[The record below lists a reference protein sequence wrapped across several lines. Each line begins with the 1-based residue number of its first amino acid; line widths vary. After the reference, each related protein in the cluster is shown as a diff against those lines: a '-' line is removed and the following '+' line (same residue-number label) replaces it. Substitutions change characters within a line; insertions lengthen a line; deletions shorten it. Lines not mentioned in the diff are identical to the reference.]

1 MILKEKFEFY
11 KGTSVFKRTWYYLM
25 VFAPVHPTLT
35 LPRNISLLMPS
46 RPQQLMAAIA
56 KCEVGIEG
64 SKYFP
69 PGSDLIWKD
78 IKDLF
83 KYLHSASLNLYWN
96 TIARFTW
103 MDPAEKITIAS
114 CVGHCA
120 SNTKLDNHGV
130 NLLLHIKWTLQLCL
144 KMIFIEFMVTTSIAY

>member
-69 PGSDLIWKD
+69 PGSDLIWID

-83 KYLHSASLNLYWN
+83 KYLHSASLNLY
-96 TIARFTW
+96 
-103 MDPAEKITIAS
+103 
-114 CVGHCA
+114 
-120 SNTKLDNHGV
+120 
-130 NLLLHIKWTLQLCL
+130 
-144 KMIFIEFMVTTSIAY
+144 